1 MTREDRSSGG
11 SSLPQ
16 QILTAVQ
23 AVDYV
28 PITAKELRQ
37 QLEVRRE
44 ELEDF
49 AAAITTL
56 VAGGRLREDKRGRLK
71 PRGSI
76 GTITGVLRRITSGAA
91 WVIPSQRAPE
101 LHGADV
107 YIAATDV
114 GDAQTGDE
122 VLVRLLSR
130 RRGGG
135 QRCGVI
141 DRVLERASTTFVGT
155 YFETGGQGYVRVDGT
170 NFSAPIHVGDPG
182 AKGAQPDD
190 KVVLDMLRFPTDRRR
205 GEGVVTQVL
214 GRRGD
219 PGIDTLT
226 VIHSLG
232 LPVEFSP
239 EALAEARTQAALFD
253 EESLSGR
260 EDLTAETIVTIDPAD
275 ARDFDDAISL
285 SRSEDGSWHLGVHI
299 ADVSHFVPEGSQL
312 DREAQLRGTSVY
324 LPGHVIPMLPEM
336 ISNGLAS
343 LQQGQLRY
351 TKSVFI
357 EFAAD
362 GSVRGSQVASTV
374 IRTARRFAYEDVM
387 PIINQ
392 PNRTFPDVTDSVR
405 QLLLHMHQLAM
416 LLRKKRFAQGALQM
430 GIPEIEIVFG
440 RDGAVQGAK
449 QRHHD
454 ESHEII
460 EEFMLAAN
468 IAVAKLLASRGIPF
482 LRRVHND
489 PDELRINSF
498 QQFCQGL
505 GLTLRKPQS
514 RHELQALI
522 RSVSGK
528 PLERAVNFALL
539 RSMKQA
545 EYSPEI
551 AGHYALAETDYCH
564 FTSPIR
570 RYPDLTVHR
579 LLDRLIHSR
588 PIPKPPSE
596 SLQRLAK
603 HCSFTERRAERAERE
618 LIRIRLLR
626 FMAQRVGSELEA
638 TITGIESFGMFCQGL
653 EIPAEGMV
661 HLSALGDDF
670 FEFDSVGRTL
680 TGQRTRQVFRLGD
693 NVRVQVVAVDIDRR
707 QMELRPVR
715 FPGRSRRGPEPFP
728 PAHRFPASAHA
739 PETTE
744 QPPRR
749 SSGKP
754 SEKPPGK
761 SSAPPGKSSRKPP
774 GKSSAAESGRRRDD
788 RPKSGRG
795 RSRGKPR

>member
-1 MTREDRSSGG
+1 MREGCGVKLEGSSSGG
-11 SSLPQ
+11 SLLQ
-16 QILTAVQ
+16 QRILTAVQ
-23 AVDYV
+23 AVDYA

-37 QLEVRRE
+37 QLGVDRG
-44 ELEDF
+44 ELEEF
-49 AAAITTL
+49 AEAVAAL

-76 GTITGVLRRITSGAA
+76 GTVTGVLRRITSGAA
-91 WVIPSQRAPE
+91 YVIPGQRVPE

-107 YIAATDV
+107 YIAAADV

-141 DRVLERASTTFVGT
+141 DRVLERAATTFVGT

-170 NFSAPIHVGDPG
+170 IFSNPIHVGDPG
-182 AKGAQPDD
+182 ARGAQPDD

-232 LPVEFSP
+232 LPVDFS
-239 EALAEARTQAALFD
+239 EAALAEARAQAAKFD
-253 EESLSGR
+253 EESLGDR
-260 EDLTAETIVTIDPAD
+260 EDLTGETIITIDPAD

-285 SRSEDGSWHLGVHI
+285 SRTDDGTWQLGVHI
-299 ADVSHFVPEGSQL
+299 ADVSHFVPEGSEL
-312 DREAQLRGTSVY
+312 DQEAQQRGTSVY
-324 LPGHVIPMLPEM
+324 LPGHVIPMLPEV

-357 EFAAD
+357 DFAAD
-362 GSVRGSQVASTV
+362 GSVRGAKVAATV
-374 IRTARRFAYEDVM
+374 IRTARRFAYEEVM
-387 PIINQ
+387 PIVEQ
-392 PNRTFPDVTDSVR
+392 PERQYPDVAEPVK
-405 QLLLHMHQLAM
+405 QLLLRMHELAM
-416 LLRKKRFAQGALQM
+416 LLRQRRFAQGALRM

-440 RDGAVQGAK
+440 RDGAVEGAR

-468 IAVAKLLASRGIPF
+468 IAVAKLLASRGIAF
-482 LRRVHND
+482 LRRVHSD

-514 RHELQALI
+514 RHELQTLI
-522 RSVSGK
+522 RSVAGK

-579 LLDRLIHSR
+579 LLDRLIGGRSA
-588 PIPKPPSE
+588 PKTPPE
-596 SLQRLAK
+596 ALFRLGK

-626 FMAQRVGSELEA
+626 FMAARVGSELEA
-638 TITGIESFGMFCQGL
+638 TVTGVESFGMFCQGL

-670 FEFDSVGRTL
+670 FEFDPVGRTL

-693 NVRVQVVAVDIDRR
+693 NLRVQVVAVDVDRR

-715 FPGRSRRGPEPFP
+715 SGGRPRRRAEEAASGPKHPATRRTRDALEKDRGGASGKSKAGGRERGP
-728 PAHRFPASAHA
+728 AKR
-739 PETTE
+739 
-744 QPPRR
+744 PR
-749 SSGKP
+749 SG
-754 SEKPPGK
+754 G
-761 SSAPPGKSSRKPP
+761 
-774 GKSSAAESGRRRDD
+774 GRA
-788 RPKSGRG
+788 KGRQ
-795 RSRGKPR
+795 R

>member
-1 MTREDRSSGG
+1 MTLKSNASGG
-11 SSLPQ
+11 SSLQ
-16 QILTAVQ
+16 QRILTAVQ
-23 AVDYV
+23 SVDYA

-37 QLEVRRE
+37 QLGVERD
-44 ELEDF
+44 ELEEF
-49 AAAITTL
+49 AEAITAL
-56 VAGGRLREDKRGRLK
+56 VSGGRLREDKRGRLK
-71 PRGSI
+71 PRGSL
-76 GTITGVLRRITSGAA
+76 GTITGVLRKITSGAA
-91 WVIPSQRAPE
+91 YVIPSQRIPE

-107 YIAATDV
+107 YISAADV
-114 GDAQTGDE
+114 GDAHTGDE

-130 RRGGG
+130 RSGGG

-170 NFSAPIHVGDPG
+170 VFSSPIHVGDPG
-182 AKGAQPDD
+182 AKGARPDD

-219 PGIDTLT
+219 PGIDTQT

-232 LPVEFSP
+232 LPVEFS
-239 EALAEARTQAALFD
+239 EAAIAEARAQAEKFD
-253 EESLSGR
+253 EETLTGR
-260 EDLTAETIVTIDPAD
+260 EDLTGDTIVTIDPAD

-285 SRSEDGSWHLGVHI
+285 KRSEDGSWHLGVHI
-299 ADVSHFVPEGSQL
+299 ADVSHFVPEGGAL
-312 DREAQLRGTSVY
+312 DQDAQQRGTSVY
-324 LPGHVIPMLPEM
+324 LPGHVIPMLPEV

-357 EFAAD
+357 EFSAD
-362 GSVRGSQVASTV
+362 GSVRGSEVASTV
-374 IRTARRFAYEDVM
+374 IRTARRFAYEEVM
-387 PIINQ
+387 PIIEQ
-392 PNRTFPDVTDSVR
+392 PQRTFPDVSEAVK
-405 QLLLHMHQLAM
+405 QLLLRMHELAM
-416 LLRKKRFAQGALQM
+416 LLRKRRFAQGALQM
-430 GIPEIEIVFG
+430 GIPEIEIVFN
-440 RDGAVQGAK
+440 RNNAVEGAR

-468 IAVAKLLASRGIPF
+468 IAVAKLLASRGIAF
-482 LRRVHND
+482 LRRVHSD
-489 PDELRINSF
+489 PDELKMNSF

-514 RHELQALI
+514 RPELQALI
-522 RSVSGK
+522 RRVHGK

-579 LLDRLIHSR
+579 LLDRLIHGR
-588 PIPKPPSE
+588 GAPKTPPE
-596 SLQRLAK
+596 QLARLAR
-603 HCSFTERRAERAERE
+603 HCSLTERRAERAERD

-626 FMAQRVGSELEA
+626 FMAERVGSELEA
-638 TITGIESFGMFCQGL
+638 TITGVESFGMFCQGL
-653 EIPAEGMV
+653 EIPAEGMI

-670 FEFDSVGRTL
+670 FEFDPVGRTL
-680 TGQRTRQVFRLGD
+680 TGQRSRHVYRLGD
-693 NVRVQVVAVDIDRR
+693 NLRVWIVAVDVDRR

-715 FPGRSRRGPEPFP
+715 AFAKVRRLAEESAAPPLRSDTEKR
-728 PAHRFPASAHA
+728 SA
-739 PETTE
+739 PEKRSGTAKRSAPEKRSGAKGKRHKGSTGKIGSGE
-744 QPPRR
+744 
-749 SSGKP
+749 SSG
-754 SEKPPGK
+754 SR
-761 SSAPPGKSSRKPP
+761 RKPP
-774 GKSSAAESGRRRDD
+774 RSG
-788 RPKSGRG
+788 GG
-795 RSRGKPR
+795 RSKRRSR

>member
-1 MTREDRSSGG
+1 
-11 SSLPQ
+11 
-16 QILTAVQ
+16 
-23 AVDYV
+23 
-28 PITAKELRQ
+28 
-37 QLEVRRE
+37 
-44 ELEDF
+44 
-49 AAAITTL
+49 
-56 VAGGRLREDKRGRLK
+56 
-71 PRGSI
+71 
-76 GTITGVLRRITSGAA
+76 
-91 WVIPSQRAPE
+91 
-101 LHGADV
+101 
-107 YIAATDV
+107 
-114 GDAQTGDE
+114 
-122 VLVRLLSR
+122 
-130 RRGGG
+130 
-135 QRCGVI
+135 
-141 DRVLERASTTFVGT
+141 
-155 YFETGGQGYVRVDGT
+155 
-170 NFSAPIHVGDPG
+170 
-182 AKGAQPDD
+182 
-190 KVVLDMLRFPTDRRR
+190 MLRFPTDRRR
-205 GEGVVTQVL
+205 GEGVVIQVL

-232 LPVEFSP
+232 LPVDFSP
-239 EALAEARTQAALFD
+239 EALAEARTQAALFH
-253 EESLSGR
+253 EESLGGR
-260 EDLTAETIVTIDPAD
+260 EDLTGETIVTIDPAD

-285 SRSEDGSWHLGVHI
+285 SRSADGSWQLGVHI

-312 DREAQLRGTSVY
+312 DQEAQLRGTSVY

-362 GSVRGSQVASTV
+362 GSVRGSEVAATV
-374 IRTARRFAYEDVM
+374 IRTARRFAYEEVM

-392 PNRTFPDVTDSVR
+392 PERSFPDVTEAVK
-405 QLLLHMHQLAM
+405 QLLLRMHELAM
-416 LLRKKRFAQGALQM
+416 LLRQRRFAQGALQM

-440 RDGAVQGAK
+440 RDGAVKGAK

-468 IAVAKLLASRGIPF
+468 IAVAKLLASRGIAF
-482 LRRVHND
+482 LRRVHSD

-545 EYSPEI
+545 EYSPEV
-551 AGHYALAETDYCH
+551 AGHFALAETDYCH

-579 LLDRLIHSR
+579 LLDRLIYGR
-588 PIPKPPSE
+588 PAPKTPSE
-596 SLQRLAK
+596 SLVRLAK

-626 FMAQRVGSELEA
+626 FMAGRVGSEMEA
-638 TITGIESFGMFCQGL
+638 TITGVESFGMFCQGL

-693 NVRVQVVAVDIDRR
+693 NLRVLIVAVDVDRR

-715 FPGRSRRGPEPFP
+715 SAGRVRRGPDPSVTGYR
-728 PAHRFPASAHA
+728 HPASAQTS
-739 PETTE
+739 ETE
-744 QPPRR
+744 QHTPRR
-749 SSGKP
+749 SAGKAHGKSP
-754 SEKPPGK
+754 GKSSRRPPGK
-761 SSAPPGKSSRKPP
+761 SSGGGTGRGRDEPPQAR
-774 GKSSAAESGRRRDD
+774 
-788 RPKSGRG
+788 RG
-795 RSRGKPR
+795 RSRGKRR

>member
-1 MTREDRSSGG
+1 MKLEGNSSGG
-11 SSLPQ
+11 SLLQ
-16 QILTAVQ
+16 QRILTVVQ

-28 PITAKELRQ
+28 PIPARELRQ
-37 QLEVRRE
+37 QLGLGRGESE
-44 ELEDF
+44 EF
-49 AAAITTL
+49 AEALGAL
-56 VAGGRLREDKRGRLK
+56 VSAGRLREDKRGRLK

-76 GTITGVLRRITSGAA
+76 GTVTGVLRRITSGAA
-91 WVIPSQRAPE
+91 FVIPTQRTPE

-107 YIAATDV
+107 YIAPADV

-170 NFSAPIHVGDPG
+170 IFSSPIHVGDPG

-232 LPVEFSP
+232 LPVEFSAA
-239 EALAEARTQAALFD
+239 ALAETREQAAKFD
-253 EESLSGR
+253 EESFGGR
-260 EDLTAETIVTIDPAD
+260 EDLTGETIITIDPAD

-285 SRSEDGSWHLGVHI
+285 TRSDDGTWRLGVHI
-299 ADVSHFVPEGSQL
+299 ADVSHFVPEGSLL
-312 DREAQLRGTSVY
+312 DQEAQQRGTSVY
-324 LPGHVIPMLPEM
+324 LPGHVIPMLPEV

-362 GSVRGSQVASTV
+362 GSVRGSEVASTV
-374 IRTARRFAYEDVM
+374 IRTVRRFAYEEVM
-387 PIINQ
+387 PIIEQ
-392 PNRTFPDVTDSVR
+392 PELSFPDVTAPVK
-405 QLLLHMHQLAM
+405 QLLLRMHELAM
-416 LLRKKRFAQGALQM
+416 LLRQRRFAQGALQM

-440 RDGAVQGAK
+440 RSGAVEGAR

-468 IAVAKLLASRGIPF
+468 IAVAKLLASRGIAF
-482 LRRVHND
+482 LRRVHSD
-489 PDELRINSF
+489 PDELKMNSF

-514 RHELQALI
+514 RHELQSLI
-522 RSVSGK
+522 RSVTGR

-579 LLDRLIHSR
+579 LLDRLIRGRSA
-588 PIPKPPSE
+588 PKTPPE
-596 SLQRLAK
+596 ELVRLAK

-626 FMAQRVGSELEA
+626 FMADRVGSELEA
-638 TITGIESFGMFCQGL
+638 TITGLESFGMFCQGL
-653 EIPAEGMV
+653 QIPAEGMI

-670 FEFDSVGRTL
+670 FEFDPVGRTL

-693 NVRVQVVAVDIDRR
+693 HLRVQVVAVDVDRR

-715 FPGRSRRGPEPFP
+715 ASGRAKRGANANGGAGAGAGADESAAPRRRTASERSGGAAERGQQRTGGRSGTGRRG
-728 PAHRFPASAHA
+728 RGGDDRSARG
-739 PETTE
+739 EG
-744 QPPRR
+744 R
-749 SSGKP
+749 GK
-754 SEKPPGK
+754 
-761 SSAPPGKSSRKPP
+761 
-774 GKSSAAESGRRRDD
+774 GRRR
-788 RPKSGRG
+788 
-795 RSRGKPR
+795 

>member
-1 MTREDRSSGG
+1 MQGGCGVKLEGSSSGG
-11 SSLPQ
+11 SSLQ
-16 QILTAVQ
+16 QRILTAVQ
-23 AVDYV
+23 AVDYA

-37 QLEVRRE
+37 QLGVERS
-44 ELEDF
+44 ELEAF
-49 AAAITTL
+49 AEAVAAL
-56 VAGGRLREDKRGRLK
+56 VSGGRLREDKRGRLK

-76 GTITGVLRRITSGAA
+76 GTVTGVLRRITSGAA
-91 WVIPSQRAPE
+91 YVIPAQRVPE

-107 YIAATDV
+107 YVSAADV

-141 DRVLERASTTFVGT
+141 DRVLERAATTFVGT

-170 NFSAPIHVGDPG
+170 IFSSPIHVGDPG

-232 LPVEFSP
+232 LPVDFS
-239 EALAEARTQAALFD
+239 EAALAEARAQAAKFD
-253 EESLSGR
+253 EESFGGR
-260 EDLTAETIVTIDPAD
+260 EDLTGETIITIDPAD

-285 SRSEDGSWHLGVHI
+285 SRTEDGTWHLGVHI

-312 DREAQLRGTSVY
+312 DQEAQQRGTSVY
-324 LPGHVIPMLPEM
+324 LPGHVIPMLPEV

-362 GSVRGSQVASTV
+362 GSVRGSEVAATV
-374 IRTARRFAYEDVM
+374 IRTARRFAYEEVM
-387 PIINQ
+387 PIIEQ
-392 PNRTFPDVTDSVR
+392 PQRQYPDVTDPVK
-405 QLLLHMHQLAM
+405 QLLLRMHELAM
-416 LLRKKRFAQGALQM
+416 LLRQRRFAQGALQM
-430 GIPEIEIVFG
+430 GIPEIEIVFS
-440 RDGAVQGAK
+440 RDGAVEGAR

-482 LRRVHND
+482 LRRVHSD

-522 RSVSGK
+522 RSVAGK
-528 PLERAVNFALL
+528 QLERAVNFALL

-551 AGHYALAETDYCH
+551 AGHFALAETDYCH

-579 LLDRLIHSR
+579 LLDRLIHGR
-588 PIPKPPSE
+588 AAPKTPPEALFS
-596 SLQRLAK
+596 LAK

-626 FMAQRVGSELEA
+626 FMAARVGSELEA
-638 TITGIESFGMFCQGL
+638 TVTGVESFGMFCQGL
-653 EIPAEGMV
+653 DIPAEGMV

-670 FEFDSVGRTL
+670 FEFDPVGRTL

-693 NVRVQVVAVDIDRR
+693 NLRVQVVAVDVDRR

-715 FPGRSRRGPEPFP
+715 PGVRSRRRTEEAVPAQQRPAARRTRDAGERERGGASGSSKANGQGRGP
-728 PAHRFPASAHA
+728 AKR
-739 PETTE
+739 
-744 QPPRR
+744 PR
-749 SSGKP
+749 SG
-754 SEKPPGK
+754 G
-761 SSAPPGKSSRKPP
+761 
-774 GKSSAAESGRRRDD
+774 GRR
-788 RPKSGRG
+788 KGRQ
-795 RSRGKPR
+795 R